1 MLTVS
6 TRFAAAWLSRAAQ
19 RGGWMAEGGRAG
31 AGIWVL
37 CLLCTLGGGR
47 LVWGQT
53 AKSKTAAVTC
63 ATCHA
68 GVVANYVHAP
78 MRHAMEAGGAN
89 PVLDKHPN
97 LTAQVGGYSY
107 SVQTKDGKST
117 YSVTNGTETLTLPI
131 KWMFGTHSQTWVLE
145 KDGHLYESYVTYF
158 ARGEQLG
165 VTPGDQRITPTNL
178 TEAMGRKLPIW
189 ETQECF
195 KCHASGAVDG
205 AKLTLDTLRPGLD
218 CERCHVGAQ
227 QHMVDAEHD
236 NFKTLP
242 KSLKK
247 MDAENV
253 SNLCGSC
260 HRTWDTVM
268 RNHWQ
273 GPAFVRFQPYRLE
286 HSRCFIGNDARISC
300 LACHDPHQ
308 AVDHNDAVYDAK
320 CLACHGAGKA
330 AAVAATSDAVT
341 PKSCPVS
348 KDKCVSCHMPKV
360 ELPGG
365 QAVFTDH
372 FIRVVKAGEGYPD

>member
-6 TRFAAAWLSRAAQ
+6 TRFAAAWLSKATQ
-19 RGGWMAEGGRAG
+19 RGRWRLAASCCAG
-31 AGIWVL
+31 AVACVL
-37 CLLCTLGGGR
+37 CSLVCGQ

-68 GVVANYVHAP
+68 GVTANYAHAP

-107 SVQTKDGKST
+107 SIQTKDGKST

-165 VTPGDQRITPTNL
+165 ITPGDQRITPTNL

-227 QHMVDAEHD
+227 QHMADAEHD

-242 KSLKK
+242 KSLTK

-308 AVDHNDAVYDAK
+308 AVDHSDAVYDAK
-320 CLACHGAGKA
+320 CLACHGAAKV
-330 AAVAATSDAVT
+330 AVAESVAAGAVT
-341 PKSCPVS
+341 PKICPVS

-372 FIRVVKAGEGYPD
+372 FIRVVKAGEAYPD

>member
-1 MLTVS
+1 
-6 TRFAAAWLSRAAQ
+6 
-19 RGGWMAEGGRAG
+19 
-31 AGIWVL
+31 
-37 CLLCTLGGGR
+37 
-47 LVWGQT
+47 
-53 AKSKTAAVTC
+53 
-63 ATCHA
+63 
-68 GVVANYVHAP
+68 

-97 LTAQVGGYSY
+97 LTTQVGGFSY
-107 SVQTKDGKST
+107 TVQTKDGQST

-145 KDGHLYESYVTYF
+145 KDGHLFESYVTYF

-165 VTPGDQRITPTNL
+165 VTPGDQRITPHNL

-189 ETQECF
+189 ETEECF
-195 KCHASGAVDG
+195 KCHASGAVEG

-227 QHMVDAEHD
+227 QHMADAVND

-253 SNLCGSC
+253 LNLCGSC

-308 AVDHNDAVYDAK
+308 SVDHNDAVYDAK
-320 CLACHGAGKA
+320 CLACHGAAKVV
-330 AAVAATSDAVT
+330 AVAAAVT
-341 PKSCPVS
+341 PKICPVS

-372 FIRVVKAGEGYPD
+372 FIRVVKAGEAYPD

>member
-1 MLTVS
+1 MLTVN
-6 TRFAAAWLSRAAQ
+6 TRFAADWLSRAAW
-19 RGGWMAEGGRAG
+19 RGRGRLAASCRAG
-31 AGIWVL
+31 ALACLL
-37 CLLCTLGGGR
+37 CLLVTGQ

-53 AKSKTAAVTC
+53 AKGKTAAVTC

-68 GVVANYVHAP
+68 GVTANYAHAP

-97 LTAQVGGYSY
+97 LTTQVGGYSY
-107 SVQTKDGKST
+107 TVQTKDGQST

-165 VTPGDQRITPTNL
+165 VTPGDQRITPHNL

-189 ETQECF
+189 ETEECF
-195 KCHASGAVDG
+195 KCHASGAVEG

-227 QHMVDAEHD
+227 QHMADAVND

-308 AVDHNDAVYDAK
+308 GVDHNDAIYDAK
-320 CLACHGAGKA
+320 CLACHGAAKVV
-330 AAVAATSDAVT
+330 AVAAAVT
-341 PKSCPVS
+341 PKICPVS

-372 FIRVVKAGEGYPD
+372 FIRVVKAGEAYPD